1 MENKPFIAVVCGE
14 IETEKMKL
22 IDDIRENPNMAF
34 ITIIN
39 PETNCHPKKQSF
51 TAENIARSISV
62 KCWNTV
68 LTTNSFHYLEAFLF
82 YLQKYGADNNLHF
95 YLVENGNVR
104 TSDNPCDIMK
114 NLSQPTFDLA
124 DEKTC
129 FELENEQEG
138 FELD

>member
-1 MENKPFIAVVCGE
+1 MKNKPFIIVVGGE
-14 IETEKMKL
+14 IEAEKRKL
-22 IDDIRENPNMAF
+22 IDDITKNSDMTFLE
-34 ITIIN
+34 IIN

-51 TAENIARSISV
+51 SAENTARSISV
-62 KCWNTV
+62 KCWNTI

-82 YLQKYGADNNLHF
+82 YLQKYEAYDNVHF
-95 YLVENGNVR
+95 YLAENGNVH